1 MERIGFSL
9 KVKKDKLE
17 EYKKHH
23 AAVWPELLDAI
34 RKHGMRNYS
43 IFTTDDGQLF
53 GYAEC
58 DVSLEASLAG
68 LDSEEIN
75 VKWQNFMKPFFED
88 LSGRPDE
95 SLIKLEQIFYTD

>member
-1 MERIGFSL
+1 MERIGFRL
-9 KVKKDKLE
+9 KVKKEKLE

-58 DVSLEASLAG
+58 DVNLETSLAG
-68 LDSEEIN
+68 LDSERGH
-75 VKWQNFMKPFFED
+75 KLPLLRQNH
-88 LSGRPDE
+88 
-95 SLIKLEQIFYTD
+95 IFGHSEPPK